1 MFGAKPTFGS
11 GTTAGFGGGGGFGT
25 PTPTSSFGAT
35 QQTTSFGQAAPA
47 FGQAAPAATGGLFGK
62 DFWKVIASTGY
73 SFWDRFPTV

>member
-62 DFWKVIASTGY
+62 DLFEKLLQVQVIL
-73 SFWDRFPTV
+73 F

>member
-62 DFWKVIASTGY
+62 DFWNVIASIM
-73 SFWDRFPTV
+73 

>member
-25 PTPTSSFGAT
+25 PTPTSNFGAT

-47 FGQAAPAATGGLFGK
+47 FGQAAPAAAGGLFGK
-62 DFWKVIASTGY
+62 DLCPDLY
-73 SFWDRFPTV
+73 